1 MQYAGGMVIATRAAS
16 AQGSYDLNNSVSD
29 SSLNEGKIPSDVC
42 ELMAHG
48 GS

>member
-1 MQYAGGMVIATRAAS
+1 MATHAAS
-16 AQGSYDLNNSVSD
+16 AQGSYDLNDSVSD
-29 SSLNEGKIPSDVC
+29 SSLCDGKMPSDVC